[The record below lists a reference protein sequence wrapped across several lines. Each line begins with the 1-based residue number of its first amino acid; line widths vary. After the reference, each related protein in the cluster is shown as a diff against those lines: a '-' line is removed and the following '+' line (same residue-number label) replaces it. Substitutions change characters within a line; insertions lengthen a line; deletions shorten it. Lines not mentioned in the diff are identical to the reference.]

1 MNPYPMRVL
10 VAPGITDPD
19 NRTPAEIDATAR
31 LLAAAAQAEEVFGAD
46 DLEAWARAQAE
57 DRGTP

>member
-10 VAPGITDPD
+10 VVPGVTAPDV
-19 NRTPAEIDATAR
+19 RTPAEIDATAR
-31 LLAAAAQAEEVFGAD
+31 LLDAAAHAEKVFGAD

-57 DRGTP
+57 DRGTT